1 MQINQ
6 NIWRLLGI
14 ILFSILGS
22 LLGFI
27 ILAAASRNMTLSEFG
42 LLGIFTALL
51 YVPGLIANIVQISGM
66 SVLSPSLRSYQTAT
80 SLNHN
85 RTRIVGHFL
94 FSVLITCVVTLY
106 LILNAS
112 DIKNTVGEG
121 FALIILWFVIIFA
134 SLFQG
139 RYLSSGRFTEFHA
152 IGFLASIVRTF
163 FTIVFLENGYG
174 LISLLLVYAASTGLV
189 GIFCAAKSRRFYW
202 TSPRQI
208 THKFIAQASILG
220 LTAFCFQLDVVFSR
234 AQISYNDTGVYF
246 AGAQLAKFTCLLVL
260 SASLAF
266 LPTIM
271 GNTAGESQEKATLMK
286 GIRFSF
292 SVSLVV
298 SLILLLLGSKLIN
311 FLFGLDFS
319 GSTSLIPYFIL
330 GSLTWSVLL
339 TRINLDISKNNNR
352 VILMLVLL
360 ILFHFTLVSMSS
372 SMETIALSWSITGTV
387 GLVLYTL
394 LAHYNWFYSKTT
406 L

>member
-1 MQINQ
+1 
-6 NIWRLLGI
+6 
-14 ILFSILGS
+14 
-22 LLGFI
+22 
-27 ILAAASRNMTLSEFG
+27 
-42 LLGIFTALL
+42 
-51 YVPGLIANIVQISGM
+51 
-66 SVLSPSLRSYQTAT
+66 
-80 SLNHN
+80 
-85 RTRIVGHFL
+85 
-94 FSVLITCVVTLY
+94 
-106 LILNAS
+106 
-112 DIKNTVGEG
+112 
-121 FALIILWFVIIFA
+121 
-134 SLFQG
+134 
-139 RYLSSGRFTEFHA
+139 
-152 IGFLASIVRTF
+152 
-163 FTIVFLENGYG
+163 
-174 LISLLLVYAASTGLV
+174 VYAASTGLV

-271 GNTAGESQEKATLMK
+271 ENTADESQEKATLMK

-298 SLILLLLGSKLIN
+298 SLILLLLGSRLIN